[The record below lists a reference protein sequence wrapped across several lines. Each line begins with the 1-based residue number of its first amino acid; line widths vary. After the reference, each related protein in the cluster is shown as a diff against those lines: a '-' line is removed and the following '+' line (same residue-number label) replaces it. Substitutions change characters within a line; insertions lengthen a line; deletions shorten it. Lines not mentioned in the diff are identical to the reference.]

1 MDVDLYMKSI
11 PTDKRQKQCL
21 ALDKAFSNIQGK
33 IAQWDLCK
41 KFGTFVDKQ
50 RYDTRVSFD
59 EASNDDN
66 QEELQESL
74 ETANTFCDLMEKSVS
89 VLGQAFSYYRRRNIL
104 TSVIGDKKKVKDILH
119 ENLDVLQ
126 ESMSDKLFGERF
138 NERIIEQIKVKKRS
152 KEFMNVSAEGV
163 RPSTSASGGARS
175 PFRASSL
182 LQYRNNSS
190 RGQNTNYFK
199 RNNSYQGK
207 RSKSS
212 NYFF

>member
-1 MDVDLYMKSI
+1 MKSI

-59 EASNDDN
+59 EASDDDN

-138 NERIIEQIKVKKRS
+138 NERIIEQIKMKKRS
-152 KEFMNVSAEGV
+152 KEFMNVLAEGV
-163 RPSTSASGGARS
+163 RPSTSAWWSQVA
-175 PFRASSL
+175 L
-182 LQYRNNSS
+182 L
-190 RGQNTNYFK
+190 
-199 RNNSYQGK
+199 
-207 RSKSS
+207 SKLPIAIQK
-212 NYFF
+212 